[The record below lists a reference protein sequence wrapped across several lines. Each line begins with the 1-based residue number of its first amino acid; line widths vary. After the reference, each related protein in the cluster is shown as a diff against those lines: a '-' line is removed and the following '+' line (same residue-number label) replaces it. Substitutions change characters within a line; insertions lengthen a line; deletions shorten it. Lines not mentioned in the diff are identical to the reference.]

1 MDDRLDEILDRLREL
16 DHRLATLEGRRGHH
30 EPRCHACGAPRGG
43 HRGRHREHERRGG
56 GDFDE
61 KRVIDTIVRLV
72 CENVAPIVEDVVARE
87 LDRRLSRRE
96 P

>member
-16 DHRLATLEGRRGHH
+16 DHRLARLEDERGHREH
-30 EPRCHACGAPRGG
+30 HHHHRDHRCHACGASRDRDDRRHHRGG
-43 HRGRHREHERRGG
+43 D
-56 GDFDE
+56 GDFQE

-72 CENVAPIVEDVVARE
+72 TEHVVRE
-87 LDRRLSRRE
+87 LDRRFPRRE